1 MVAPCDMEGSGLQKL
16 ELSEDDRIAK
26 VPVKSVSLVDCL
38 LTVEHDWTRQ
48 ASWCQPCW
56 AAGGEH
62 QG

>member
-16 ELSEDDRIAK
+16 ELSEGDRIAK
-26 VPVKSVSLVDCL
+26 VSVQSVSLVDCL
-38 LTVEHDWTRQ
+38 LTVEHEWTRQ
-48 ASWCQPCW
+48 ASRCQPCW